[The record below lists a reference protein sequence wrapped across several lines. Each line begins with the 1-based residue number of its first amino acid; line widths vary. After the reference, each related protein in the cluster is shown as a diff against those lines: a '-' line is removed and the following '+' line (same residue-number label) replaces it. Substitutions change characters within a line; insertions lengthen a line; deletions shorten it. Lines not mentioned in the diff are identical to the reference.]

1 MSRDWGI
8 AFPGSQRRR
17 RLGTAGLQPAV
28 RCAAPCRR
36 VSLEC
41 RGAVA
46 AQWPAAERPT
56 LVEDAS
62 QLWPGGAAACLDRAG
77 GLVPAP
83 PCPSDRAQTAPTRA
97 VEGVAH
103 AAPCRWSGELAAVW
117 PLATDGR
124 GLAARRGCASPGAPR
139 PAHPMA
145 PTPVRPQPL
154 AGAGASPPPTL
165 SDQSDSC

>member
-1 MSRDWGI
+1 M
-8 AFPGSQRRR
+8 
-17 RLGTAGLQPAV
+17 GTAGFQPAV

-36 VSLEC
+36 VRLEC

-46 AQWPAAERPT
+46 AQWPVAERPT
-56 LVEDAS
+56 LVDDES

-83 PCPSDRAQTAPTRA
+83 SCPSGRAKTTPTRA

-103 AAPCRWSGELAAVW
+103 AAPCRWSGELAAVC
-117 PLATDGR
+117 PLSTDGR
-124 GLAARRGCASPGAPR
+124 GLATRRRCASPGPPW

-145 PTPVRPQPL
+145 PAPVRPEPL
-154 AGAGASPPPTL
+154 AGAGASPPPDL
-165 SDQSDSC
+165 RGCLKSPDMIGF